1 MAFEGKQIQKQ
12 EHTPD
17 FRHPQINGAFKPLE
31 PTGNALAAAGQY
43 SQIAQKWREGVT
55 DFAARMN
62 RASAAAWEGQAAERS
77 REAIKNYTQR
87 ATELTPE
94 LESLATRVGE
104 TAQAIT
110 TTKDRLPAPGQN
122 FEFTSP
128 STWDVW
134 NNEDPDDQEEA
145 ARQVMAE
152 HYVKPFTTADGA
164 IPVLPTPVSPTNPL
178 HGAIDDGTGGDGTD
192 GDGTDGGGT
201 DDGDGSGT
209 TDPAATEDPAVEE
222 EPEDTAEGG
231 DDSDDDTSSEDDEDG
246 ADDDSADDETAPSSA
261 TPESAVAPAATS
273 PASAAPSTGSPGG
286 GSGGGG
292 GSPGSAVAA
301 PVPGRA
307 VAGSPVMGTPAGVA
321 GAGSASSSSG
331 RSGMPGMMGA
341 PGAGRGKGG
350 DDDDTHEI
358 PDYLITAENTEELLG
373 EMPNTIAGGVI
384 GGDAPSANTSP
395 DAPRP
400 RN

>member
-1 MAFEGKQIQKQ
+1 M
-12 EHTPD
+12 
-17 FRHPQINGAFKPLE
+17 
-31 PTGNALAAAGQY
+31 AAAGQY

-94 LESLATRVGE
+94 LEALATRVGE

-110 TTKDRLPAPGQN
+110 TTKDQLPPTGQN
-122 FEFTSP
+122 FDFTSP
-128 STWDVW
+128 STWDIW
-134 NNEDPDDQEEA
+134 NNEDPDEQEEA
-145 ARQVMAE
+145 ARLVMKQ
-152 HYVKPFTTADGA
+152 HYVNPFTTADGA

-178 HGAIDDGTGGDGTD
+178 HGAIDDGTGGGGTA
-192 GDGTDGGGT
+192 GDGTGGDGTGGGT

-209 TDPAATEDPAVEE
+209 TEPSTTEDPAVEE
-222 EPEDTAEGG
+222 DPEATAEG
-231 DDSDDDTSSEDDEDG
+231 DDESAGDDTSSDDDEDSGDDEDG
-246 ADDDSADDETAPSSA
+246 SDDETAPSSA

-321 GAGSASSSSG
+321 GAGSASSSAG

-400 RN
+400 PN

>member
-1 MAFEGKQIQKQ
+1 MVFEDKQIHKQ
-12 EHTPD
+12 EYTAD

-62 RASAAAWEGQAAERS
+62 RASAAAWEGQAAEKS

-94 LESLATRVGE
+94 LEALATRVGE

-110 TTKDRLPAPGQN
+110 TTKDELPDPGQN

-128 STWDVW
+128 STWDIW
-134 NNEDPDDQEEA
+134 NNKDPDEAEEA
-145 ARQVMAE
+145 ARRVMAQ
-152 HYVKPFTTADGA
+152 HYVKPFTAADEG

-178 HGAIDDGTGGDGTD
+178 HGAIGDGTGGDEPG
-192 GDGTDGGGT
+192 GGGT
-201 DDGDGSGT
+201 DSGGT
-209 TDPAATEDPAVEE
+209 DNDDSPGTSTDPATAEDPAVEE
-222 EPEDTAEGG
+222 EPEDSTAAE
-231 DDSDDDTSSEDDEDG
+231 DDSADDDGSADDEDG
-246 ADDDSADDETAPSSA
+246 GDDETAPSSTAPEGA
-261 TPESAVAPAATS
+261 TAPAATA
-273 PASAAPSTGSPGG
+273 PAAAAPSTGSPGG
-286 GSGGGG
+286 GGAGGGG

-307 VAGSPVMGTPAGVA
+307 VAGSPTAGTPTGVA
-321 GAGSASSSSG
+321 GVGSASSGAG

-350 DDDDTHEI
+350 EDDDTHQI

-384 GGDAPSANTSP
+384 GGDAPSASTPP

-400 RN
+400 QN

>member
-1 MAFEGKQIQKQ
+1 MVFEDKQIPKQ

-62 RASAAAWEGQAAERS
+62 RASAAAWDGQAAERS

-94 LESLATRVGE
+94 LEALATRVGQ

-110 TTKDRLPAPGQN
+110 TTKDALPDPGQS

-128 STWDVW
+128 STWDIW
-134 NNEDPDDQEEA
+134 NNKDPDEQEEV
-145 ARQVMAE
+145 ARRVMAQ
-152 HYVKPFTTADGA
+152 HYVKPFTEADAG

-178 HGAIDDGTGGDGTD
+178 HGAIDDGTGGGGT
-192 GDGTDGGGT
+192 GGGGT
-201 DDGDGSGT
+201 GGGSMKPGDGSGGT
-209 TDPAATEDPAVEE
+209 SEPATTEDPAAQQEVED
-222 EPEDTAEGG
+222 PAAA
-231 DDSDDDTSSEDDEDG
+231 
-246 ADDDSADDETAPSSA
+246 ADDDSTDDGSSTSDENGGGDETAPSSA
-261 TPESAVAPAATS
+261 TPEGATAPAAAS
-273 PASAAPSTGSPGG
+273 PAGGTPSTGSPGG
-286 GSGGGG
+286 GAGGGG
-292 GSPGSAVAA
+292 GGTPGSPVAA

-307 VAGSPVMGTPAGVA
+307 VAGAPTAGTPTGIA
-321 GAGSASSSSG
+321 GAGSGSSSAG

-350 DDDDTHEI
+350 EDDDTHQI

-384 GGDAPSANTSP
+384 GGDAPSANTP
-395 DAPRP
+395 PPAPPRP
-400 RN
+400 QN